1 MNFINPI
8 NIPDNAE
15 VSTIVLGGD
24 DLLIAH
30 SELGPILDRDA
41 NRNIWLNAAIC
52 FAFDSKPSVDITCMS
67 VFTKSYVDARNK
79 NDELTPFDLE
89 ENELSSIFIIK
100 YQEVFNSLLN
110 ISLSNLRDYVSNNY
124 PEEVSLF
131 DNLVDNKTN
140 WLEDDDEDE
149 EDTVELPI
157 EMDIDIVD
165 DTHYS
170 ITAQVGP
177 IYSDDGDEGLIFMDT
192 IEFDTLNPTVYTFTK
207 NLLVSDDPDNMDE
220 ELKDYEWVEVEDGD
234 EIAEKYDSEYER
246 LEAILLSKLFK
257 TVKDKEALVELAE
270 TLEKDG
276 RIERCED
283 EYGKDCLTIV
293 CDNEDDNE
301 YLCMFEDDDGF
312 EYDDEYAIYDENDFD
327 DDDDFED
334 YAD

>member
-79 NDELTPFDLE
+79 DDELTPFDLE

-220 ELKDYEWVEVEDGD
+220 ELEDYEWVEVEDGD

-312 EYDDEYAIYDENDFD
+312 KYDDEYAIYDENDFD

>member
-30 SELGPILDRDA
+30 SELGPIFDRDA

-79 NDELTPFDLE
+79 DDELTPFDLE
-89 ENELSSIFIIK
+89 ESELSSIFIIK

-110 ISLSNLRDYVSNNY
+110 ISLNTLRDYVSNNY

-220 ELKDYEWVEVEDGD
+220 ELEDYEWVEVEDGD

-312 EYDDEYAIYDENDFD
+312 KYDDEYAIYDENDFD

>member
-30 SELGPILDRDA
+30 SELGPIFDRDA

-79 NDELTPFDLE
+79 DDELTPFDLE

-110 ISLSNLRDYVSNNY
+110 ISLNTLRDYVSNNY

-220 ELKDYEWVEVEDGD
+220 ELEDYEWVEVEDGD

-312 EYDDEYAIYDENDFD
+312 KYDDEYAIYDENDFD

>member
-8 NIPDNAE
+8 NIPGNAE

-30 SELGPILDRDA
+30 SELGPIFDRDA

-52 FAFDSKPSVDITCMS
+52 FTFDSHPSVDITCMS
-67 VFTKSYVDARNK
+67 VLTKSFIEARDK
-79 NDELTPFDLE
+79 DDERTPFDLE
-89 ENELSSIFIIK
+89 ESELSSIFIIK

-110 ISLSNLRDYVSNNY
+110 ISLNTLRDYVSNNY

-220 ELKDYEWVEVEDGD
+220 ELEDYEWVEVEDGD
-234 EIAEKYDSEYER
+234 EIAEKYASEYER
-246 LEAILLSKLFK
+246 LEAALISKLFK

-276 RIERCED
+276 RIERCDD
-283 EYGKDCLTIV
+283 EYGEGCLTIV

>member
-30 SELGPILDRDA
+30 SELGPIFDRDA

-79 NDELTPFDLE
+79 DDELMPFDLE

-207 NLLVSDDPDNMDE
+207 NLLVSDDPNNMDE
-220 ELKDYEWVEVEDGD
+220 ELEDYEWVEVEDGD

>member
-30 SELGPILDRDA
+30 SELGPIFDRDA

-52 FAFDSKPSVDITCMS
+52 FTFDSHPSVDITCMS

-79 NDELTPFDLE
+79 DDELTPFDLE

-220 ELKDYEWVEVEDGD
+220 ELEDYEWVEVEDGD

-312 EYDDEYAIYDENDFD
+312 KYDDEYAIYDENDFD

>member
-15 VSTIVLGGD
+15 VSTIVLGGN

-30 SELGPILDRDA
+30 SELGPIFDRDA

-52 FAFDSKPSVDITCMS
+52 FTFDFHPSVDITCMS
-67 VFTKSYVDARNK
+67 VLTKSFIEARDK
-79 NDELTPFDLE
+79 DDELTPFDLE

-220 ELKDYEWVEVEDGD
+220 ELEDYEWVEVEDGD

-312 EYDDEYAIYDENDFD
+312 KYDDEYAIYDENDFD

>member
-30 SELGPILDRDA
+30 SELGPIFDRDA

-79 NDELTPFDLE
+79 DDELTPFDLE

-220 ELKDYEWVEVEDGD
+220 ELEDYEWVEVEDGD

-301 YLCMFEDDDGF
+301 YLWMFEDDDGF
-312 EYDDEYAIYDENDFD
+312 KYDDEYAIYDENDFD

>member
-30 SELGPILDRDA
+30 SELGPIFDRDA

-79 NDELTPFDLE
+79 DDELTPFDLE

-110 ISLSNLRDYVSNNY
+110 IGLNNLRDYVSNNY
-124 PEEVSLF
+124 PEEVSLL

-149 EDTVELPI
+149 DDTVELPI
-157 EMDIDIVD
+157 DMDIDIVD

-220 ELKDYEWVEVEDGD
+220 ELEDYEWVEVEDGD

-334 YAD
+334 YDD

>member
-30 SELGPILDRDA
+30 SELGPIFDRDA

-79 NDELTPFDLE
+79 DDELTPFDLE

-220 ELKDYEWVEVEDGD
+220 ELEDYEWVEVEDGD

-312 EYDDEYAIYDENDFD
+312 KYDDEYAIYDGNDFD

>member
-79 NDELTPFDLE
+79 DDELTPFDLE

-220 ELKDYEWVEVEDGD
+220 ELEDYEWVEVEDGD
-234 EIAEKYDSEYER
+234 EIAEKYNSEYER

-312 EYDDEYAIYDENDFD
+312 KYDDEYAIYDENDFD

>member
-30 SELGPILDRDA
+30 SELGPIFDRDA

-79 NDELTPFDLE
+79 DDELTPFDLE

-220 ELKDYEWVEVEDGD
+220 ELEDYEWVEVEDGD

-312 EYDDEYAIYDENDFD
+312 KYDDEYAIYDENDFD
-327 DDDDFED
+327 DDDFED

>member
-24 DLLIAH
+24 ALLIAH
-30 SELGPILDRDA
+30 SELGPIFDRDA

-79 NDELTPFDLE
+79 DDELTPFDLE

-220 ELKDYEWVEVEDGD
+220 ELEDYEWVEVEDGD

-312 EYDDEYAIYDENDFD
+312 KYDDEYAIYDENDFD

>member
-30 SELGPILDRDA
+30 SELGPIFDRDA

-52 FAFDSKPSVDITCMS
+52 FTFDSHPSVDITCMS

-79 NDELTPFDLE
+79 DDELTPFDSE

-220 ELKDYEWVEVEDGD
+220 ELEDYEWVEVEDGD

-312 EYDDEYAIYDENDFD
+312 KYDDEYAIYDENDFD

>member
-30 SELGPILDRDA
+30 SELGPIFDRDA

-52 FAFDSKPSVDITCMS
+52 FAFDSKPSVGITCMS

-79 NDELTPFDLE
+79 DDELTPFDLE

-220 ELKDYEWVEVEDGD
+220 ELEDYEWVEVEDGD

-327 DDDDFED
+327 DDDDFKD
-334 YAD
+334 YDD

>member
-15 VSTIVLGGD
+15 VSRLVFGGD
-24 DLLIAH
+24 ELLIAH
-30 SELGPILDRDA
+30 SELGPIFDRDA

-52 FAFDSKPSVDITCMS
+52 FTFDSQPSVDITCMS
-67 VFTKSYVDARNK
+67 ILTKSYVEARDK
-79 NDELTPFDLE
+79 DDELTPFDLE

-110 ISLSNLRDYVSNNY
+110 ISLNNLRDYVSNNY
-124 PEEVSLF
+124 PEEVSLL

-149 EDTVELPI
+149 DDTVELPI
-157 EMDIDIVD
+157 DMDVDIVD

-207 NLLVSDDPDNMDE
+207 NLLVSDAPDNMDE
-220 ELKDYEWVEVEDGD
+220 ELEDYEWVEVEDGD

>member
-30 SELGPILDRDA
+30 SELGPIFDRDA

-79 NDELTPFDLE
+79 DDELTPFDLE

-220 ELKDYEWVEVEDGD
+220 ELEDYEWVEVEDGD

-283 EYGKDCLTIV
+283 EYGKGCLTIV

-312 EYDDEYAIYDENDFD
+312 EYDDEYAIYDEDDFD
-327 DDDDFED
+327 DDD
-334 YAD
+334 

>member
-30 SELGPILDRDA
+30 SELGPIFDRDA

-52 FAFDSKPSVDITCMS
+52 FTFDSHPSVDITCMS
-67 VFTKSYVDARNK
+67 VLTMSFIEARDK
-79 NDELTPFDLE
+79 DDERTPFDLE
-89 ENELSSIFIIK
+89 ESELSSIFIIK

-110 ISLSNLRDYVSNNY
+110 ISLNTLRDYVSNNY

-220 ELKDYEWVEVEDGD
+220 ELEDYEWVEVEDGD

>member
-15 VSTIVLGGD
+15 VSTIVLG
-24 DLLIAH
+24 
-30 SELGPILDRDA
+30 
-41 NRNIWLNAAIC
+41 
-52 FAFDSKPSVDITCMS
+52 
-67 VFTKSYVDARNK
+67 
-79 NDELTPFDLE
+79 
-89 ENELSSIFIIK
+89 
-100 YQEVFNSLLN
+100 
-110 ISLSNLRDYVSNNY
+110 
-124 PEEVSLF
+124 
-131 DNLVDNKTN
+131 
-140 WLEDDDEDE
+140 
-149 EDTVELPI
+149 
-157 EMDIDIVD
+157 
-165 DTHYS
+165 
-170 ITAQVGP
+170 
-177 IYSDDGDEGLIFMDT
+177 GDEGLIFMDT

-220 ELKDYEWVEVEDGD
+220 ELEDYEWVEVEDGD

-312 EYDDEYAIYDENDFD
+312 KYDDEYAIYDENDFD
-327 DDDDFED
+327 DDDDSED

>member
-24 DLLIAH
+24 ELLIAH
-30 SELGPILDRDA
+30 SELGPIFDRDA

-52 FAFDSKPSVDITCMS
+52 FTFDSQPSVDITCMS
-67 VFTKSYVDARNK
+67 VLTKSYIEARNK
-79 NDELTPFDLE
+79 DDELTLFDLE
-89 ENELSSIFIIK
+89 ESELSSIFIIK
-100 YQEVFNSLLN
+100 YQEIFNSLLN

-140 WLEDDDEDE
+140 WLEDDDEEE

-157 EMDIDIVD
+157 DMDADIVD

-192 IEFDTLNPTVYTFTK
+192 LEFDTLNPTVYTFTK

-220 ELKDYEWVEVEDGD
+220 ELEDCEWVEVEDGD
-234 EIAEKYDSEYER
+234 EMAEKYASEYEY
-246 LEAILLSKLFK
+246 LEAALISKLFK
-257 TVKDKEALVELAE
+257 TVKDNDALVELAE

-283 EYGKDCLTIV
+283 GHGEGCFTIDC
-293 CDNEDDNE
+293 DDEDDNE
-301 YLCMFEDDDGF
+301 YLCMFDDDDEF
-312 EYDDEYAIYDENDFD
+312 EYGDEYAIYDEDDFD

-334 YAD
+334 EDD

>member
-30 SELGPILDRDA
+30 SELGPIFDRDA

-79 NDELTPFDLE
+79 DDELTPFDLE

-220 ELKDYEWVEVEDGD
+220 ELEDYEWVEVEDGD

-257 TVKDKEALVELAE
+257 TVKDKEALVELAD

-312 EYDDEYAIYDENDFD
+312 KYDDEYAIYDENDFD

>member
-30 SELGPILDRDA
+30 SELGPIFDRDA

-79 NDELTPFDLE
+79 DDELTPFDLE

-220 ELKDYEWVEVEDGD
+220 ELEDYEWVEVEDGD

-283 EYGKDCLTIV
+283 KYGKDCLTIV

-312 EYDDEYAIYDENDFD
+312 KYDDEYAIYDENDFD

>member
-30 SELGPILDRDA
+30 SELGPIFDRDA

-79 NDELTPFDLE
+79 DDELTPFDLE

-220 ELKDYEWVEVEDGD
+220 ELEDYEWVEVEDGD

-312 EYDDEYAIYDENDFD
+312 KYDDEYAIYDENDFD